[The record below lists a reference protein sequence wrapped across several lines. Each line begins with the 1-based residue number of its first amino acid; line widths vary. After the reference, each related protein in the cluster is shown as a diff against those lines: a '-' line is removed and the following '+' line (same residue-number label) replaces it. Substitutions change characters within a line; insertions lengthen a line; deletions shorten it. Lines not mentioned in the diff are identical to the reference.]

1 METIW
6 RNSQTAFSPVFREL
20 KKLSGGRQMTKAE
33 LVEAV
38 REGAGIGKGQ
48 AEAAVKAFLGAVT
61 KCLKKGDKLTLTG
74 FGTFSVSNRK
84 ARMGR
89 NPQTGEAI
97 KIKAAK
103 VPKFSAGK
111 ELKESVG
118 GKKK

>member
-1 METIW
+1 
-6 RNSQTAFSPVFREL
+6 
-20 KKLSGGRQMTKAE
+20 MTKAE

-38 REGAGIGKGQ
+38 REGAEIGKGQ
-48 AEAAVKAFLGAVT
+48 AEEAVEAFLGAIVKT
-61 KCLKKGDKLTLTG
+61 LKKGDKLTLTG

-84 ARMGR
+84 ARTGR

-97 KIKAAK
+97 KIKATK

-111 ELKESVG
+111 SLKEAVA